1 MDRIGPGIAD
11 SWSGQTGWGL
21 LGERLMRF
29 ARFMSLTSSMSA
41 TSLMKG
47 RLAGGAKRALMVLAG
62 AASVVALCSAS
73 VRADWAAERATILM
87 QAPQQ
92 AAQQAPAQQTPLT
105 QKVGAVKS
113 IDGNALVLTADGG
126 TDVSV
131 TVASNAK
138 IVQVAPGEKDLKSA
152 TPIALTDLQV
162 GDRVLVR
169 VRAADDAKA
178 MTAVWVI
185 AMKRTDLEAKK
196 AQDREDWQK
205 RGIGGLVSAVDA
217 GAGTITISTGTGATA
232 KTVAIHTTKSTV
244 LRRYA
249 PDSVQFDDAKSAALD
264 QIKSG
269 DQVRARGTKSAD
281 GSEFAADEIVSG
293 TFRNLAGII
302 TAVDASAQTI
312 SLTDLISKKPVV
324 VKITTQS
331 QLRKI
336 PAQMAQMIAFR
347 LKGGAAGAGAGAG
360 GVAGAGAATGQ
371 EGGAAGGG
379 TPNGTA
385 NGGQRSGG
393 AGAGGAGN
401 GAGGGGGRGDFQ
413 QIVNRL
419 PASTLA
425 DFQKGDAV
433 MVVSTQG
440 TDAGGVTAITM
451 LGGVEAILAAAPA
464 GNAAQAMTLS
474 PWSLG
479 GGAPGGDASGGNP

>member
-1 MDRIGPGIAD
+1 MRLI
-11 SWSGQTGWGL
+11 SSTSL
-21 LGERLMRF
+21 TRERLVGC
-29 ARFMSLTSSMSA
+29 AEYAL
-41 TSLMKG
+41 LL
-47 RLAGGAKRALMVLAG
+47 LAGVSLFVVQCHAG
-62 AASVVALCSAS
+62 LHAEWRL
-73 VRADWAAERATILM
+73 ERASAL
-87 QAPQQ
+87 QAGQQ
-92 AAQQAPAQQTPLT
+92 PAAQQAPSQAPLT
-105 QKVGAVKS
+105 QKVGALKS
-113 IDGNALVLTADGG
+113 ISGNALILTADSG

-169 VRAADDAKA
+169 GRASDDAKT
-178 MTAVWVI
+178 MTAVGII
-185 AMKRTDLEAKK
+185 AMKSKDLEAKK
-196 AQDREDWQK
+196 AQDRDDWQK
-205 RGIGGLVSAVDA
+205 RGIGGLVSAVDPA
-217 GAGTITISTGTGATA
+217 TGTITISTGSGATA
-232 KTVAIHTTKSTV
+232 KTVAIRTTKNTV

-249 PDSVQFDDAKSAALD
+249 PDSVQFDDAKPAPLD
-264 QIKSG
+264 QIKPG
-269 DQVRARGTKSAD
+269 DQVRARGTKSED
-281 GSEFAADEIVSG
+281 GGEFAADEIVSG

-302 TAVDASAQTI
+302 TAIDTSAQTI
-312 SLTDLISKKPVV
+312 TLTDLISKKPVV

-336 PAQMAQMIAFR
+336 PAQIAQMIAFR
-347 LKGGAAGAGAGAG
+347 LKG
-360 GVAGAGAATGQ
+360 AGAGAASA
-371 EGGAAGGG
+371 GGAAPAAGTGNGG
-379 TPNGTA
+379 NA

-393 AGAGGAGN
+393 AGAGAGAAGN
-401 GAGGGGGRGDFQ
+401 GAPGGGGGRGDFQ

-464 GNAAQAMTLS
+464 GNASQAMMLS

-479 GGAPGGDASGGNP
+479 GGAPGGDASAGNQ